1 MPSSEELETFIS
13 FCGSLIKEEKY
24 LSIEKM
30 RTCQTIEL
38 EKEMFVHIIIRVK
51 IAVGSLADMKVDEKM
66 SRYQGLQL

>member
-1 MPSSEELETFIS
+1 
-13 FCGSLIKEEKY
+13 
-24 LSIEKM
+24 M

-66 SRYQGLQL
+66 SRYKGLQL